1 MVCHVERKMCRDVPG
16 VAGGYAITWDR
27 GNNNIFF
34 GGHNGIYSYNFLT
47 NSVQYFSERGK
58 SIWGLFVRRNFYY
71 IQYPSQKL
79 YVYKRKKFRMV
90 PEASNMEID
99 NFFVTQQF
107 EIYFSNKTGLY
118 KVQKPRLK
126 PYVLRLGINVK
137 QITYDVYGDIYFCAS
152 DGIYTAE
159 KRRRKIRKVAEINDM
174 VGMDFHKAGNSE
186 KTKRKNYEIIYADKH
201 NIYMLLPSAR
211 GKICINS
218 TSKTTWEKF
227 ADVEVLVAKGLCSE
241 CYANTFQ
248 LKRPLPDIVLL
259 CIKFLK

>member
-159 KRRRKIRKVAEINDM
+159 KRRRKIRKVADINDM
-174 VGMDFHKAGNSE
+174 VGMDFYKAGNSE

-227 ADVEVLVAKGLCSE
+227 DDVEVLVAKGLCSE